1 MSNSNINDAP
11 KHQREMKNALLILP
25 LLAFE
30 WEKGKGKTITIGW
43 LNKTYSVTW

>member
-1 MSNSNINDAP
+1 
-11 KHQREMKNALLILP
+11 MKNALLILP

-43 LNKTYSVTW
+43 LKWTYSITW